1 MEELVETIKNVT
13 VIVGAVT
20 AICALISVAL
30 TMVDG
35 LKCLMRSQMLQ
46 TYYHNKDKFQS
57 TLPVRGATAKIH
69 KKGYVFSAKN
79 IIFTADSC
87 FRMIQLNENVRY
99 LTQSAVKIGANLLE
113 NSVCFRFAD

>member
-20 AICALISVAL
+20 AILALISVAL

-46 TYYHNKDKFQS
+46 TYYHNKDKKQ
-57 TLPVRGATAKIH
+57 VRQYKD
-69 KKGYVFSAKN
+69 KKQVRQYEMQNFLALYKAYKAMKGNSFIEEIYQEVTSWE
-79 IIFTADSC
+79 IIT
-87 FRMIQLNENVRY
+87 
-99 LTQSAVKIGANLLE
+99 
-113 NSVCFRFAD
+113 

>member
-46 TYYHNKDKFQS
+46 TYYHNKDKKQ
-57 TLPVRGATAKIH
+57 VRQYEMQNFLALYKAYKAM
-69 KKGYVFSAKN
+69 KG
-79 IIFTADSC
+79 
-87 FRMIQLNENVRY
+87 
-99 LTQSAVKIGANLLE
+99 
-113 NSVCFRFAD
+113 NSFIEEIYQEVTSWEIVT